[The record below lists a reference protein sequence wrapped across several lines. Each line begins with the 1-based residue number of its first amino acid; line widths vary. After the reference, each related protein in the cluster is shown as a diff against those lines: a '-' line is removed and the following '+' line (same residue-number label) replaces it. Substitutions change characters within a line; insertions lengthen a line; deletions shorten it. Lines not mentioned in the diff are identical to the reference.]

1 VSTRGRITLHSH
13 DVVLDWEK
21 FKSNGNE
28 WYRQLIEK
36 HRSSTDDTKPVTAKV
51 IVQAIHQRVPHGRF
65 LKLSLA
71 SNNWT
76 VVPIEEAI
84 GKTLNALH
92 APSQHQQV
100 PSIRSNKRSVRD
112 GDDDNDREATDTN
125 IPPLKKGCVH
135 EVTASSKETKQ
146 LPRRYPQETMEIV
159 DQEPIVH
166 SCGISV
172 ENKTSHTFEERLTQ
186 LADYKKKNGDCN
198 VPIHSKE
205 YGNLGGWVMNQ
216 RYYYKNYKEQ
226 NKKPKSITKER
237 IRALEKLDFKWQ
249 GKRGPAPARLSLL
262 AQKEDDDNEVAA
274 VAPFLP
280 TLEVPPVE
288 TVVDRDDEQQ
298 IEHKDNDQLLRKNK
312 TSSSSNDDNDGSD
325 NSVGDDNSY
334 RAEEGDNVNN
344 EDYDGVDD
352 SGGWRDL
359 GDEYY
364 NSDDDDC
371 LVF

>member
-1 VSTRGRITLHSH
+1 
-13 DVVLDWEK
+13 
-21 FKSNGNE
+21 
-28 WYRQLIEK
+28 
-36 HRSSTDDTKPVTAKV
+36 
-51 IVQAIHQRVPHGRF
+51 
-65 LKLSLA
+65 
-71 SNNWT
+71 
-76 VVPIEEAI
+76 
-84 GKTLNALH
+84 
-92 APSQHQQV
+92 
-100 PSIRSNKRSVRD
+100 
-112 GDDDNDREATDTN
+112 
-125 IPPLKKGCVH
+125 
-135 EVTASSKETKQ
+135 
-146 LPRRYPQETMEIV
+146 
-159 DQEPIVH
+159 
-166 SCGISV
+166 
-172 ENKTSHTFEERLTQ
+172 LTQ

-216 RYYYKNYKEQ
+216 RYYYKNYKEK

-334 RAEEGDNVNN
+334 RAEEGDNVNS